1 MSFRKQKFD
10 NEFMPLWIDIK
21 EMALNIDARGISTAD
36 RDEIAQLKKVIAY
49 FSEMLNSLDPDFIPL
64 QVLNSIHNPLSN
76 IRSLLQSYISSKN
89 IQYIVNINNDYLDTL
104 LRDLMPF
111 IFYKGK
117 ASKALQNALSEYSE
131 TILTHTDSFVDKSKN
146 ALENILDSKN
156 IIDNIK
162 NNLDTTKDQI
172 DQYRFKLFEQDD
184 NIEDKINSLI
194 SEIEDKSDQVSVLYN
209 NIFQENGIKYQIE
222 SSREEVKQ
230 VVEDIY
236 EIRDKTSD
244 FIKKLEN
251 FYDKVYGIKDSDGN
265 FNGGLK
271 QEIQERQS
279 ELEEFKKMQ
288 QIRYHELN
296 IQIESLLP
304 AATSVGLASAY
315 KDMKDDCSK
324 NIKIYNGIFYFS
336 LFSLFLTVLIMQYLG
351 FSNVWTSNDNLGNN
365 LIGLLKVFSIKL
377 PFIIPTLWL
386 AMFSSK
392 RRNESQRLEQE
403 YAHKEALAKSYA
415 SYRQQIENLGDEKQ
429 QELLPILLESMIKSI
444 AFNPAETLDK
454 NHKDDTPIDTINKL
468 EILAK
473 KEPFKTVLEKII
485 HNSK

>member
-21 EMALNIDARGISTAD
+21 KMALNIDARGVSTSD

-64 QVLNSIHNPLSN
+64 QILNNIHIPLSN
-76 IRSLLQSYISSKN
+76 IRDLLNSYYSNKDIR
-89 IQYIVNINNDYLDTL
+89 YILSVNNDYLDTL

-117 ASKALQNALSEYSE
+117 ASKALQNALSEYSD
-131 TILTHTDSFVDKSKN
+131 TILNHTESFVDKSKK
-146 ALENILDSKN
+146 ALENILYNQN

-162 NNLDTTKDQI
+162 NDLDITKDQI
-172 DQYRFKLFEQDD
+172 DKYRSKLFEQDD
-184 NIEDKINSLI
+184 GIENKINILVG
-194 SEIEDKSDQVSVLYN
+194 EFEDKSEQLSVLYN
-209 NIFQENGIKYQIE
+209 KIFQENGIKNQIE
-222 SSREEVKQ
+222 NSREEVKQ
-230 VVEDIY
+230 IVEDIY
-236 EIRDKTSD
+236 GIRDESSE

-251 FYDKVYGIKDSDGN
+251 FYDRIYGTKDSDGN

-271 QEIQERQS
+271 QEIQERQI
-279 ELEEFKKMQ
+279 ELEEFKKTQ
-288 QIRYHELN
+288 QIRYQELN
-296 IQIESLLP
+296 TQIESLLP

-315 KDMKDDCSK
+315 KEMKDDCRK
-324 NIKIYNGIFYFS
+324 NINIYNWIFYFS
-336 LFSLFLTVLIMQYLG
+336 LLSLFVTVIVMQYLG
-351 FSNVWTSNDNLGNN
+351 FSDVWTSNDNLGNN
-365 LIGLLKVFSIKL
+365 LIGLLKVFSLKL

-386 AMFSSK
+386 SMFSSK

-415 SYRQQIENLGDEKQ
+415 SYRQQIEKLGDEKQ
-429 QELLPILLESMIKSI
+429 QELLPILLENMIKAI

-454 NHKDDTPIDTINKL
+454 NHKDDTPINTIKNL
-468 EILAK
+468 EIFTK
-473 KEPFKTVLEKII
+473 NESFKTLLEKII
-485 HNSK
+485 HK

>member
-1 MSFRKQKFD
+1 
-10 NEFMPLWIDIK
+10 
-21 EMALNIDARGISTAD
+21 
-36 RDEIAQLKKVIAY
+36 
-49 FSEMLNSLDPDFIPL
+49 
-64 QVLNSIHNPLSN
+64 
-76 IRSLLQSYISSKN
+76 
-89 IQYIVNINNDYLDTL
+89 
-104 LRDLMPF
+104 
-111 IFYKGK
+111 
-117 ASKALQNALSEYSE
+117 
-131 TILTHTDSFVDKSKN
+131 
-146 ALENILDSKN
+146 
-156 IIDNIK
+156 
-162 NNLDTTKDQI
+162 
-172 DQYRFKLFEQDD
+172 
-184 NIEDKINSLI
+184 
-194 SEIEDKSDQVSVLYN
+194 
-209 NIFQENGIKYQIE
+209 
-222 SSREEVKQ
+222 
-230 VVEDIY
+230 
-236 EIRDKTSD
+236 
-244 FIKKLEN
+244 
-251 FYDKVYGIKDSDGN
+251 
-265 FNGGLK
+265 
-271 QEIQERQS
+271 
-279 ELEEFKKMQ
+279 MQ

>member
-1 MSFRKQKFD
+1 M
-10 NEFMPLWIDIK
+10 
-21 EMALNIDARGISTAD
+21 
-36 RDEIAQLKKVIAY
+36 
-49 FSEMLNSLDPDFIPL
+49 
-64 QVLNSIHNPLSN
+64 
-76 IRSLLQSYISSKN
+76 
-89 IQYIVNINNDYLDTL
+89 
-104 LRDLMPF
+104 
-111 IFYKGK
+111 
-117 ASKALQNALSEYSE
+117 
-131 TILTHTDSFVDKSKN
+131 
-146 ALENILDSKN
+146 
-156 IIDNIK
+156 
-162 NNLDTTKDQI
+162 DTTKDQI

-209 NIFQENGIKYQIE
+209 NIFQEDGIKYQIE

-251 FYDKVYGIKDSDGN
+251 FYDRVYGIKDSDGN

-279 ELEEFKKMQ
+279 ELEEFKKIQ

-324 NIKIYNGIFYFS
+324 NIKIYNRIFYFS
-336 LFSLFLTVLIMQYLG
+336 LFALFLTVLIMQYLG

-392 RRNESQRLEQE
+392 RRNESKRLEQE

-415 SYRQQIENLGDEKQ
+415 SYRQQIEKLGDDKQ
-429 QELLPILLESMIKSI
+429 QELLPILLESMIKAI

-454 NHKDDTPIDTINKL
+454 NYKDDTPVDAINKL

-473 KEPFKTVLEKII
+473 KEPFKTVLEKIFY
-485 HNSK
+485 NSK